1 MKGLFVK
8 DLELMKQQKQFFIL
22 VIVMGIILNV
32 TGNSSS
38 SFATGYFT
46 IITAIFALT
55 TMSYDEFDNGF
66 AFLMTLPAT
75 RKQYVA
81 EKYLLGVGLTA
92 VAWVVAEI
100 LGVICKFT
108 ANQEGSISERLIEGA
123 TTIPIALLMLAV
135 FIPLGIRFG
144 VEKGRYIAI
153 VLWVIIIVIV
163 YGLVKGMGLSES
175 MIDAWIDGLNWGIAV
190 AVVTLVTAVGY
201 LGSYWFSVCL
211 MEHKEF

>member
-22 VIVMGIILNV
+22 VIAMGIILNV
-32 TGNSSS
+32 TGSGG

-81 EKYLLGVGLTA
+81 EKYLLGIGLTA

-135 FIPLGIRFG
+135 FIPLGIQFG

-163 YGLVKGMGLSES
+163 YGLVKTMGFSES
-175 MIDAWIDGLNWGIAV
+175 MIDAWIDGLNWGLVV
-190 AVVTLVTAVGY
+190 AAAALVTAVGY
-201 LGSYWFSVCL
+201 LGSYWFSVRL

>member
-8 DLELMKQQKQFFIL
+8 DLELMKQQKQFFIM
-22 VIVMGIILNV
+22 VIAMGIILNL
-32 TGNSSS
+32 TGSGG
-38 SFATGYFT
+38 SFAIGYFT

-66 AFLMTLPAT
+66 AFLMTMPAT

-81 EKYLLGVGLTA
+81 EKYLFGIGLTV

-100 LGVICKFT
+100 LGVSCQL
-108 ANQEGSISERLIEGA
+108 AMNQASNINESLLEGA

-135 FIPLGIRFG
+135 FIPLGIQFG

-163 YGLVKGMGLSES
+163 YGLVKTKGLSES
-175 MIDAWIDGLNWGIAV
+175 MIDAWIDRLNWGLVVAGAV
-190 AVVTLVTAVGY
+190 LVTAIGY
-201 LGSYWFSVCL
+201 LGSYWLSVRL

>member
-1 MKGLFVK
+1 MKGLFAK

-32 TGNSSS
+32 TGSGG

-81 EKYLLGVGLTA
+81 EKYLFGIGLAA

-123 TTIPIALLMLAV
+123 TTIPIALLMLAI
-135 FIPLGIRFG
+135 FIPLGIHFG

-163 YGLVKGMGLSES
+163 YGLVKTMGLSES
-175 MIDAWIDGLNWGIAV
+175 MIDAWIDGLNWGLAV
-190 AVVTLVTAVGY
+190 AVAVLVTAIVY
-201 LGSYWFSVCL
+201 LGSYWGSVRL
-211 MEHKEF
+211 MEQKEF